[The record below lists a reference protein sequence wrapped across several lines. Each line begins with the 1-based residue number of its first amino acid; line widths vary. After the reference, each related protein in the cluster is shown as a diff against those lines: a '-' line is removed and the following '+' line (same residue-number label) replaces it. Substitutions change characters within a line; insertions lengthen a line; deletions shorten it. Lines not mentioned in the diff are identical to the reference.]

1 MAEPT
6 EDSTKPR
13 SSTPVSTYGEKPKI
27 VKLTADGIEYYIGS
41 EAGAYLRLFKGA
53 LYKKYPLIWRRMI
66 SSEERKQMAELG
78 YGQHTLATH
87 ISIVKKSDIDDILS
101 GNAGHLRGN
110 AVSTASDSASATPR
124 ESKTRSRG
132 AAQPWTSTALPNT
145 SQHLDAVPCST
156 PINKNRMGRT
166 KIKTWPLCYDDMDA
180 DAILM
185 NAEQPEDL
193 VPIRLDMEF
202 DGQKLRDCFVWNRNE
217 QLISPEQFGEILC
230 DDLDLNP
237 IHFVPAIAGAIK
249 QQLEANSCA
258 EPDPSCTDQR
268 VIIKLNIHVGN
279 ISLVDQ
285 FEWDMSEPQNNP
297 ESFART
303 LCADLGLGG
312 EFMSAVAYSIR
323 GQLSWHRRMYAFSET
338 PLPTVEVALRN
349 QSEADNWC
357 PFLETLTDAEIEKKI
372 RDQDRNT
379 RRMRRLAATTW

>member
-1 MAEPT
+1 MAAEAG
-6 EDSTKPR
+6 EDSLKLR
-13 SSTPVSTYGEKPKI
+13 SSTPISTYGDKPKI
-27 VKLTADGIEYYIGS
+27 VKLAADGDEYYIGS

-78 YGQHTLATH
+78 YGLHTLATH
-87 ISIVKKSDIDDILS
+87 ISIVKKSDIDDILE
-101 GNAGHLRGN
+101 GNSARLKGN
-110 AVSTASDSASATPR
+110 GASSESPAASHK
-124 ESKTRSRG
+124 EVKTRQRG
-132 AAQPWTSTALPNT
+132 AAQPWASTTMPST

-156 PINKNRMGRT
+156 LINKNRMGRSR
-166 KIKTWPLCYDDMDA
+166 IKTWPLWYDDNDPEA
-180 DAILM
+180 VAM
-185 NAEQPEDL
+185 NADQPEDL

-217 QLISPEQFGEILC
+217 QLITTEQFAEILC
-230 DDLDLNP
+230 EDLDINP
-237 IHFVPAIAGAIK
+237 ITFIPAISSAMR
-249 QQLEANSCA
+249 QQIDATAPSD
-258 EPDPSCTDQR
+258 PDPNSSDQR

-285 FEWDMSEPQNNP
+285 FEWDVSEPQNSP
-297 ESFART
+297 EAFARV

-312 EFMSAVAYSIR
+312 EFMSAIAYSIR
-323 GQLSWHRRMYAFSET
+323 GQLSWHKRMYAFSET

-349 QSEADNWC
+349 QNEADNWC